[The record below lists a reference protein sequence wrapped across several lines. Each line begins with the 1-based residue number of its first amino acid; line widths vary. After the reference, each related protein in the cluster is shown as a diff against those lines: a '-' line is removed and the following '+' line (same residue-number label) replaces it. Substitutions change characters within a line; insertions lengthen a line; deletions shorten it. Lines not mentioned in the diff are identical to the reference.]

1 MSVLEKLG
9 VPAFNAEK
17 GDTIDVSGYR
27 LKVTGMVEEEAEFS
41 LEDIKKMHF
50 TRQSARL
57 TSVSGWS
64 VRAEWEGVV
73 WKDFLKQIRLKKGAA
88 HAVFKSPGGYDTT
101 VSLKDLEN
109 PRVMIVYGVE
119 GEPLE
124 PKFGG
129 PVRTVVP
136 NLWGYKSC
144 KWLTEIEFTDKVKDG
159 FWESR
164 GYSSDGK
171 IEPGWTLDIN
181 TRTRKPLKGG
191 EVTEF

>member
-17 GDTIDVSGYR
+17 GKSINLETYR
-27 LKVTGMVEEEAEFS
+27 LGVRGLVEEEKEFT
-41 LEDIKKMHF
+41 LEEIKRLPF
-50 TRQSARL
+50 TSQSARL

-64 VRAEWEGVV
+64 VRAEWEGIT
-73 WKDFLKQIRLKKGAA
+73 WADFLKIVKPQKRAT
-88 HAVFKSPGGYDTT
+88 HVTFKSPGGYDTT
-101 VSLKDLEN
+101 VSMKDLEN
-109 PRVMIVYGVE
+109 PRVMVVYGVE

-124 PKFGG
+124 SQFGG
-129 PVRTVVP
+129 PVRMIIP

-144 KWLTEIEFTDKVKDG
+144 KWMIEIEFTDRMESG

-164 GYSSDGK
+164 GYTAEGH

-181 TRTRKPLKGG
+181 TRERRPIKGG
-191 EVTEF
+191 EIIEF